1 MAAMPPIDLAQFDRS
16 PAAGDEPVS
25 LTYLCPP
32 SRFSARK
39 EFTRLATAAGERVE
53 VRGYHSGTRVSHWLF
68 QLTDIES
75 LFNQLI
81 AVENSNGFFIR
92 GSVRPDAKSTCNRR
106 MRGADAD
113 ILDTPSRLLMLDI
126 DGARPPADF
135 DLFDPMAVG
144 DYVREQLP
152 EGLREASCVVQLS
165 NSHGLKPGIIKVHL
179 WFLMDAPLD
188 GPALRRWFNAHNKT
202 SDLQLDAAVAT
213 ACQPLYNARPLFTGM
228 ADPCPRRLAL
238 LLGNRD
244 TAQITPPEAGPPR
257 PFLPC
262 PAGEPVRDTGVLT
275 GLAAMIEQATR
286 EGLPRHPAILRAAFI
301 AGQYVAGGAVAL
313 PEAVAALLPVALN
326 SGSEGA
332 DRAVMDSLAAGMA
345 SDNPRYA
352 SPCIELQAT
361 DHENDG
367 VSAGAASAALT
378 KALAAFFTASQS
390 DAPFDLAI
398 KGAAGLGKTTQALAL
413 AIDHRAIVDAY
424 VPTHKLAAEQVAR
437 LPVGAAVAIRGR
449 THDED
454 DLPALC
460 AKSDAAELLQQT
472 GLGPWT
478 QRLLCGKAVANRFPC
493 PHAVGCPYHAQF
505 ASNAPIRF
513 YSHEWLTLTVP
524 SAETRAADVAL
535 VDENFAHALQEQRH
549 WQWADLVDAGGV
561 FLEIAQAVKAGALS
575 HAAHFLMLSSAL
587 GDREAGATTWPDV
600 HPEMDADE
608 AFKVLRRWMEQRKE
622 RAQELAGGPGSK
634 SPPIDFLKAALHIV
648 QMGETNRLYFIENDK
663 GAWIFYD
670 NMKPLAAKARAWLF
684 LDASLIEAQV
694 RKIRWE
700 VRVKTIQP
708 RRNAVIVQV
717 SDTALSKNRLENGEL
732 LLQNQIG
739 EFINRLA
746 AHNPNG
752 AVIGNKQFMAELT
765 SNGLCP
771 VPHAHDGALRGL
783 NSLENA
789 EWLVRIGRNLPKLTD
804 VERQARCWFASEP
817 DFQAGTAYRAKVRL
831 EALDGATAWPE
842 VTRFKD
848 RYCQMILESI
858 QEQESLQAMDRL
870 RLVHAT
876 QPKTIYLLSNLPLPG
891 VRPAALVRLDD
902 LLLPA
907 RLASVMN
914 RDAAILGAAELA
926 QRHPDLFDSLKAAEH
941 VINRTFRSVT
951 FSTTPQVPISIF
963 NGTWG
968 VVENATGVTHP
979 ISLVNV
985 AYRTARQRG
994 GKSRSAILYATAD
1007 TAAILTRL
1015 HGEAVT
1021 LAHRPHPC
1029 VADPALNLSPD
1040 KPHNPAVAPWLGA
1053 TAPPR
1058 LAPPPNLY
1066 PATRIAHSAAEAAK
1080 HAPATTH
1087 KEITP

>member
-1 MAAMPPIDLAQFDRS
+1 MAAMPPIDLAQFDLS
-16 PAAGDEPVS
+16 PAAGDEPWG
-25 LTYLCPP
+25 LTYLCPK

-39 EFTRLATAAGERVE
+39 EFTRLDTAAGERVE
-53 VRGYHSGTRVSHWLF
+53 VRGYRSGARFFHRVF

-75 LFNQLI
+75 LFDRL
-81 AVENSNGFFIR
+81 ADVEHSDGFFIR
-92 GSVRPDAKSTCNRR
+92 GSVRPDAKITCNRR

-113 ILDTPSRLLMLDI
+113 ILDTPSRLMMIDI

-152 EGLREASCVVQLS
+152 EGLRASSCVVQLS
-165 NSHGLKPGIIKVHL
+165 NSHGMKPGIIKVHL

-188 GPALRRWFNAHNKT
+188 GPALRRWFNAHNST
-202 SDLQLDAAVAT
+202 HDLKLDASVAT
-213 ACQPLYNARPLFTGM
+213 ACQPLYNAKPLFTGM

-238 LLGNRD
+238 LLGDRD
-244 TAQITPPEAGPPR
+244 TAQITAPEAAPPR

-352 SPCIELQAT
+352 SPCIDLQAT
-361 DHENDG
+361 DPENDG
-367 VSAGAASAALT
+367 VSADAASAALT

-398 KGAAGLGKTTQALAL
+398 KGAAGLGKTTRAIALAL
-413 AIDHRAIVDAY
+413 DHHVTVDIY
-424 VPTHKLAAEQVAR
+424 LPTHKLAAEQVAR

-449 THDED
+449 THHEE

-460 AKSDAAELLQQT
+460 EKSDSADLLQQA

-478 QRLLCGKAVANRFPC
+478 QRLLCGKAVVNRFPC

-505 ASNAPIRF
+505 SSDTPIRF

-535 VDENFAHALQEQRH
+535 VDENFAHALQELRH
-549 WQWADLVDAGGV
+549 WQWANLVDAGGV

-575 HAAHFLMLSSAL
+575 HAAHFLMLSAAL

-622 RAQELAGGPGSK
+622 RAQELAGEPGSK

-648 QMGETNRLYFIENDK
+648 QTGETNRLYFIENDK

-670 NMKPLAAKARAWLF
+670 NLKPLAAKARAWLF

-694 RKIRWE
+694 RKIRRE
-700 VRVKTIQP
+700 VRVETIQP

-717 SDTALSKNRLENGEL
+717 SDTALSKHRLENGGL

-752 AVIGNKQFMAELT
+752 AVIGSKQFMDELAG
-765 SNGLCP
+765 NGLCP

-789 EWLVRIGRNLPKLTD
+789 DWLVRIGRNLPKLTD
-804 VERQARCWFASEP
+804 VERQARCWFLGEP

-831 EALDGATAWPE
+831 EAIDGATAWPE

-848 RYCQMILESI
+848 RYCQMVLESI
-858 QEQESLQAMDRL
+858 QEQESLQALDRL
-870 RLVHAT
+870 RLVHTT
-876 QPKTIYLLSNLPLPG
+876 QPKTVYLLCNLPLPG

-907 RLASVMN
+907 RLATVMA
-914 RDAAILGAAELA
+914 RDSAILGAAELA
-926 QRHPDLFDSLKAAEH
+926 KRHPDLFENFDQASNTLKLA
-941 VINRTFRSVT
+941 FRSVT
-951 FSTTPQVPISIF
+951 FSTMGKVPINIF
-963 NGTWG
+963 NGTLPI
-968 VVENATGVTHP
+968 VENVT
-979 ISLVNV
+979 NV
-985 AYRTARQRG
+985 TTPVLLARVDYRTASQRG
-994 GKSRSAILYATAD
+994 GKSRAAILYATAD
-1007 TAAILTRL
+1007 TTAILTRL

-1021 LAHRPHPC
+1021 LAHSPHPC
-1029 VADPALNLSPD
+1029 VADPALNLSPG
-1040 KPHNPAVAPWLGA
+1040 KPHDPAVAPWLGA
-1053 TAPPR
+1053 TASPR
-1058 LAPPPNLY
+1058 LDPPPNLY

-1080 HAPATTH
+1080 HAPATPH